1 MKYYNSF
8 MRMYRV
14 LMEEN
19 ARQKEY
25 MRKME
30 IERILS
36 HHHKQ
41 IEYINKKL
49 KLTKGG
55 KN

>member
-1 MKYYNSF
+1 MKNYRSYF
-8 MRMYRV
+8 RMYKV

-30 IERILS
+30 IDKILQQHNKMIEHINERL
-36 HHHKQ
+36 KQ
-41 IEYINKKL
+41 IKK
-49 KLTKGG
+49 
-55 KN
+55 N